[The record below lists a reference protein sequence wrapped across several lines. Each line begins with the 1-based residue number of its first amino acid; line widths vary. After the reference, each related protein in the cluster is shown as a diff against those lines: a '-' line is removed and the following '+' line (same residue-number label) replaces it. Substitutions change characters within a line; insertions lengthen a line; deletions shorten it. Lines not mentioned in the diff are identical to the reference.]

1 MRTLT
6 TVILL
11 MVLLASCGDTK
22 RPEGVI
28 PPAKMELVLMDVL
41 LAESF
46 SESYLTVDTTKKLPE
61 WYGQE
66 LDKVLAL
73 HQVSQK
79 DFLASID
86 YYKTQ
91 PEEFKVIMD
100 TVNARALRTKD
111 QVFKQVMEKKSK

>member
-1 MRTLT
+1 MRTLMIAMT
-6 TVILL
+6 ML
-11 MVLLASCGDTK
+11 LLASCGGAK

-28 PPAKMELVLMDVL
+28 SPAKMELVLMDVL

-46 SESYLTVDTTKKLPE
+46 TESYLTVDTTKRLPE
-61 WYGQE
+61 LYGRE

-91 PEEFKVIMD
+91 PEEFKEIMD

-111 QVFKQVMEKKSK
+111 QVFKQSMEKKSK